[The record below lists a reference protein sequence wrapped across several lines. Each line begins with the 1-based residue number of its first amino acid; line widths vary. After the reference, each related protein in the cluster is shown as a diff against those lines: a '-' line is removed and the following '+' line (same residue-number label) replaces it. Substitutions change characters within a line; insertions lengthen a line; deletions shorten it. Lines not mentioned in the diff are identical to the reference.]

1 MKINALIKRLERLRE
16 KHGNL
21 EVFYDSE
28 VGPIEVEQLHCV
40 VADEDD
46 YPVDWD
52 MPDGT
57 KFVLLG

>member
-21 EVFYDSE
+21 EVFYDNE
-28 VGPIEVEQLHCV
+28 VGPIQCEDVEIHSSGTKLTWPRTP
-40 VADEDD
+40 E
-46 YPVDWD
+46 
-52 MPDGT
+52 GT